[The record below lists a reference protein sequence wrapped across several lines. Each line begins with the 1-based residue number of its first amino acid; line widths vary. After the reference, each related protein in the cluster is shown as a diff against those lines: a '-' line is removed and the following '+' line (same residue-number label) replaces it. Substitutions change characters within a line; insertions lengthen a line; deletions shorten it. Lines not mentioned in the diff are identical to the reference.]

1 MKELSL
7 DEMKQLE
14 LQMFICFDKVCRDN
28 NIKYSIAYGTLIG
41 AIRHKGFI
49 PWDDDIDVIMCRE
62 EYDKFLSV
70 WKDDKYKLYTLKKGS
85 DFWPLLSRISDLRT
99 RLEPPKLCDHGVWVA
114 VVPYDKVPDDD
125 RTLVKHMNKVSF
137 YMNLLR
143 LKQTKRIKVKSI
155 KSVVEIILKILLK
168 PFSAYFI
175 GKHVEKIKTK
185 YKNTPCKRVKP
196 WDSESKMLVNADIF
210 DEYVD
215 LEFEGVK
222 AMATAKYDYILRFE
236 YGDYMKLPPEEE
248 RVPKHGFKAYW
259 K

>member
-1 MKELSL
+1 
-7 DEMKQLE
+7 MKQME

-70 WKDDKYKLYTLKKGS
+70 WKDGKYKLLTLKKGS
-85 DFWPLLSRISDLRT
+85 DFYPLLSRLTDPRT
-99 RLEPPKLCDHGVWVA
+99 QLDPPRICNHGVWVA
-114 VVPYDKVPDDD
+114 IIPYDKVPDNKKEYD
-125 RTLVKHMNKVSF
+125 RHMRKVSWL
-137 YMNLLR
+137 MSML
-143 LKQTKRIKVKSI
+143 SI
-155 KSVVEIILKILLK
+155 KSSNLQAEMPLPKKMLFGLLK
-168 PFSAYFI
+168 LFLMPFSPYAI
-175 GKHVEKIKTK
+175 GKRVERIKTK
-185 YKNTPCKRVKP
+185 YKGYNYKRVKP
-196 WDSESKMLVNADIF
+196 WDNTSKILVNADIF
-210 DEYVD
+210 DDYVD
-215 LEFEGVK
+215 LDFEGVK

-248 RVPKHGFKAYW
+248 RIPKHGFKAYW